1 MKALRKVLVIDDD
14 PVVGTSF
21 NRVLEPKGYAVITAA
36 DGAEAL
42 ERIAREDYDVVYTDI
57 RMPGMNGLEVARRI
71 KEARPWMPVV
81 IVTGYG
87 TDANVEE
94 ARKLGVA
101 GFLNKP
107 LTPETIED
115 TTASFTSE
123 EAAAA
128 ALPAAAAP
136 AAAAAAAP
144 QERTPAGFVKNVAL
158 FFAAPFIG
166 LAYIVIG
173 PIVGLGMLAWF
184 GFRALTGRGKP
195 EAG

>member
-36 DGAEAL
+36 DGPEAL
-42 ERIAREDYDVVYTDI
+42 EKIAREDYDVVYTDI
-57 RMPGMNGLEVARRI
+57 KMPGMNGLEVARRI
-71 KEARPWMPVV
+71 KESRPWMPVV

-87 TDANVEE
+87 TDANIAE
-94 ARKLGVA
+94 AKKLGVA

-107 LTPETIED
+107 LAPETIED
-115 TTASFTSE
+115 MTASFATE
-123 EAAAA
+123 EGAAEP
-128 ALPAAAAP
+128 LPAAPETAAAP
-136 AAAAAAAP
+136 ARA
-144 QERTPAGFVKNVAL
+144 TPASFLKNVAL

-166 LAYIVIG
+166 LVYIVVG
-173 PIVGLGMLAWF
+173 PIVGLGMLAWL
-184 GFRALTGRGKP
+184 GVRALAGRGKP

>member
-1 MKALRKVLVIDDD
+1 MKALRKVLVVDDD

-42 ERIAREDYDVVYTDI
+42 EKIAREDYDVVYTDI
-57 RMPGMNGLEVARRI
+57 KMPGMNGLEVARRI

-87 TDANVEE
+87 TDANVAE
-94 ARKLGVA
+94 AKQLGVA

-115 TTASFTSE
+115 TTASFAME
-123 EAAAA
+123 EAVVEG
-128 ALPAAAAP
+128 PAAAP
-136 AAAAAAAP
+136 AAAVP
-144 QERTPAGFVKNVAL
+144 ETRTPATFVKNVAL
-158 FFAAPFIG
+158 FIAAPFIG
-166 LAYIVIG
+166 LAYVVIG

-184 GFRALTGRGKP
+184 GLRAVTGRGKQQ
-195 EAG
+195 AG

>member
-36 DGAEAL
+36 DGPEAL
-42 ERIAREDYDVVYTDI
+42 EKIAREDYDVVYTDI
-57 RMPGMNGLEVARRI
+57 KMPGMNGLEVARRI
-71 KEARPWMPVV
+71 KESRPWMPVV

-115 TTASFTSE
+115 TTASFAAE
-123 EAAAA
+123 E
-128 ALPAAAAP
+128 PAPEVARAEPHAAAP
-136 AAAAAAAP
+136 EPEAKL
-144 QERTPAGFVKNVAL
+144 TPATFLKNVAL
-158 FFAAPFIG
+158 FIAAPFIA
-166 LAYIVIG
+166 LAYVVIG

-184 GFRALTGRGKP
+184 GMRALTRRGKP

>member
-87 TDANVEE
+87 SAANIEE
-94 ARKLGVA
+94 ARKVGVS

-107 LTPETIED
+107 LSPETIED
-115 TTASFTSE
+115 TTASFTTE
-123 EAAAA
+123 EAAVAA
-128 ALPAAAAP
+128 PLPAAP
-136 AAAAAAAP
+136 AAAPAP
-144 QERTPAGFVKNVAL
+144 HARTPGQVLKNIAL
-158 FFAAPFIG
+158 FIAAPFIG
-166 LAYIVIG
+166 LAYVVIG

-184 GFRALTGRGKP
+184 GFRALTGRGKAQ
-195 EAG
+195 EG